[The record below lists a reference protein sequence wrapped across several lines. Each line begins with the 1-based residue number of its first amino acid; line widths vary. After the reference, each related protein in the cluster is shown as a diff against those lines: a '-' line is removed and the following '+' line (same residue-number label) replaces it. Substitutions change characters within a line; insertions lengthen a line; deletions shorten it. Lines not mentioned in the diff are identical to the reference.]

1 MATVIRTLESLPA
14 WKEFDCYWLGTQIQR
29 NYAWKVWYALKSYFI
44 AFGIIWRYDIIHFH
58 TVPDRICLIIQLPIF
73 LMARIGRKKIIMHIH
88 MGNQLAEHTKNGL
101 FKWCL
106 NRSDLVVLLAKK
118 WKALFDEKFSDVK
131 VPTAVLY
138 NPSTHVEKVDW
149 GCKQKLIIM
158 IGYMNDNK
166 APNVLLEAWA
176 MICDKYPEWKVSL
189 LGNGEVER
197 FKQLAEEMELQDSVE
212 FAGYVVGEEKKR
224 YLEEASIF
232 CMCSYQEGFPM
243 VVLEAWEHG
252 ICVVTTP
259 VGGLPDVLEEGKNAL
274 TFNFGDARGLANQL
288 MRLMDNEKLRRQMT
302 DYSYDFVESH
312 FSLAEVEK
320 RMKDIYNNI
329 IVPD

>member
-1 MATVIRTLESLPA
+1 
-14 WKEFDCYWLGTQIQR
+14 
-29 NYAWKVWYALKSYFI
+29 
-44 AFGIIWRYDIIHFH
+44 
-58 TVPDRICLIIQLPIF
+58 
-73 LMARIGRKKIIMHIH
+73 

-118 WKALFDEKFSDVK
+118 WKALFDENFSDVK

-158 IGYMNDNK
+158 VGFLNDNK
-166 APNVLLEAWA
+166 APNVLLKAWD
-176 MICDKYPEWKVSL
+176 MIREEYPEWRVAI

-197 FKQLAEEMELQDSVE
+197 FKRMAEDMGLQDSVQ
-212 FAGYVVGEEKKR
+212 FTGYLVGKEKEK
-224 YLEEASIF
+224 YFEEASIF

-243 VVLEAWEHG
+243 VVLEAWEHD

-274 TFNFGDARGLANQL
+274 TFDFGDARGLADQL
-288 MRLMDNEKLRRQMT
+288 IRLMDSESLRRQLA
-302 DYSYDFVESH
+302 DYSYNFVEEH
-312 FSLAEVEK
+312 FSAKEIDREQC
-320 RMKDIYNNI
+320 RIYENLH
-329 IVPD
+329 

>member
-1 MATVIRTLESLPA
+1 
-14 WKEFDCYWLGTQIQR
+14 
-29 NYAWKVWYALKSYFI
+29 
-44 AFGIIWRYDIIHFH
+44 
-58 TVPDRICLIIQLPIF
+58 
-73 LMARIGRKKIIMHIH
+73 
-88 MGNQLAEHTKNGL
+88 
-101 FKWCL
+101 
-106 NRSDLVVLLAKK
+106 
-118 WKALFDEKFSDVK
+118 
-131 VPTAVLY
+131 
-138 NPSTHVEKVDW
+138 
-149 GCKQKLIIM
+149 
-158 IGYMNDNK
+158 
-166 APNVLLEAWA
+166 
-176 MICDKYPEWKVSL
+176 
-189 LGNGEVER
+189 
-197 FKQLAEEMELQDSVE
+197 
-212 FAGYVVGEEKKR
+212 
-224 YLEEASIF
+224 
-232 CMCSYQEGFPM
+232 M

>member
-1 MATVIRTLESLPA
+1 
-14 WKEFDCYWLGTQIQR
+14 
-29 NYAWKVWYALKSYFI
+29 
-44 AFGIIWRYDIIHFH
+44 
-58 TVPDRICLIIQLPIF
+58 
-73 LMARIGRKKIIMHIH
+73 

-118 WKALFDEKFSDVK
+118 WKALFDEKYSDVK

-158 IGYMNDNK
+158 VGFLNDNK
-166 APNVLLEAWA
+166 APNVLLKAWD
-176 MICDKYPEWKVSL
+176 MIHEEYPEWRVAI

-197 FKQLAEEMELQDSVE
+197 FKRMAEDMGLQNSVE
-212 FAGYVVGEEKKR
+212 FTGYLVGNEKEK
-224 YLEEASIF
+224 YFEEASIC

-243 VVLEAWEHG
+243 VVLEAWEHS

-259 VGGLPDVLEEGKNAL
+259 VGGLPDVIEEGKNVL
-274 TFNFGDARGLANQL
+274 TFDFGDARGLANQL
-288 MRLMDNEKLRRQMT
+288 MRLMEDESRRRNMS
-302 DYSYDFVESH
+302 DYAYDFVEQR
-312 FSLAEVEK
+312 FSSGHINTSLK
-320 RMKDIYNNI
+320 NIYEDSCKGT
-329 IVPD
+329 PLGM

>member
-1 MATVIRTLESLPA
+1 
-14 WKEFDCYWLGTQIQR
+14 
-29 NYAWKVWYALKSYFI
+29 
-44 AFGIIWRYDIIHFH
+44 
-58 TVPDRICLIIQLPIF
+58 
-73 LMARIGRKKIIMHIH
+73 

-118 WKALFDEKFSDVK
+118 WKALFDENFSDVK

-158 IGYMNDNK
+158 VGFLNDNK

-176 MICDKYPEWKVSL
+176 MIRDKYPEWKVSL

-197 FKQLAEEMELQDSVE
+197 FKQLAENMELQDSVE
-212 FAGYVVGEEKKR
+212 FAGYVVGEEKKK

-243 VVLEAWEHG
+243 VVLEAWEHN

-259 VGGLPDVLEEGKNAL
+259 VGGLPDVLEEGMNAL
-274 TFNFGDARGLANQL
+274 TFDFGDVQGLSNQL
-288 MRLMDNEKLRRQMT
+288 MTLMDNEKLRRQMS
-302 DYSYDFVESH
+302 DYSYDFVEEH
-312 FSLAEVEK
+312 FSA
-320 RMKDIYNNI
+320 MKINKAIGEIYYSL
-329 IVPD
+329 